1 MINPEKLKKGDTV
14 AIVSLSSGMG
24 GDKEFFHR
32 YLLGKKRLEEVFG
45 LHVVTMPN
53 ALKGSKYL
61 NDHPEARAND
71 LMEAF
76 KDTSIKGIISMIGG
90 DDTIRLLPYI
100 DYEIIKKNPK
110 IFMGYSDTT
119 INHFMLY
126 KAGVMSYYGPAILTD
141 FAENGEMF
149 SYTEKYIWEVLFKNE
164 PVKITS
170 SPMWTNDRIDW
181 TDESR
186 INDHRKLI
194 KEEHGYEVLQ
204 GKGIIEGELLGGCI
218 DVFPMFIGTDIWPK
232 KEEWKGKILFI
243 EMSDE
248 KPSPSQVKYILRNL
262 VALGIIEQIN
272 GILVGKPKGETYYE
286 EYKEVLKEVISK
298 EANKKDLPILYNV
311 NFGHSAP
318 ICILPIGAK
327 AKVDL
332 DTKEIVIENC

>member
-1 MINPEKLKKGDTV
+1 MLIPEKLKKGDTV

-45 LHVVTMPN
+45 LNVVTMPN

-61 NDHPEARAND
+61 NEHPEARAND

-76 KDTSIKGIISMIGG
+76 KDKSIKGIISMIGG

-149 SYTEKYIWEVLFKNE
+149 SYTEKYIWDFLFKNG

-218 DVFPMFIGTDIWPK
+218 DVFSMFMATPLWPK
-232 KEEWKGKILFI
+232 KEEWKDKILFF
-243 EMSDE
+243 ETSDA
-248 KPSPSQVKYILRNL
+248 KATPLQLKWMLRGL
-262 VALGIIEQIN
+262 IASGIMEEIN
-272 GILVGKPKGETYYE
+272 GILIGKPKDETYYE
-286 EYKEVLKEVISK
+286 EYKEVFIDVLIKE
-298 EANKKDLPILYNV
+298 NLRKDIPILYNI

-318 ICILPIGAK
+318 MCILPIGAK

-332 DTKEIVIENC
+332 NTKEIVVEN